1 LLFRTLGFFGL
12 LFGILTFVAFYVTR
26 RSRELFG
33 LDARGDRTMRMVMMV
48 LIAAPLVRFVVGSGV
63 VVEAVAIVGFAV
75 GLGAAIAT
83 GFLVPI
89 DLVSGIAGWVAR
101 RRAKRAVPM
110 VAREGKREVESESE
124 GKREIENAA
133 PPVATRRSFLRRAS
147 IGGALAIGGGTSL
160 YGVTL
165 GRHDYVLEQV
175 PIRLARLP
183 RTLDGYTIAQ
193 LSDVHVGTFVGEW
206 ELSVARDLL
215 GRARPDLIVLTGD
228 LVDHDPAY
236 LPQLG
241 RAMRRIVDLAPRDG
255 VVAILG
261 NHDYYAGAEETLE
274 ILRRAGVRVLR
285 NEAMTLGDAGGR
297 FALLGVD
304 DVWAERNGYDGR
316 VDLPATLAAA
326 EPDLARVLLC
336 HNPELFPE
344 AAEHVDLQLSG
355 HTHGGQVNFMV
366 HPIDLVLR
374 HGYIAGHYTRGDSQI
389 YVNRGFGTAGPP
401 ARVQTPPEVSRIIL
415 ASA

>member
-1 LLFRTLGFFGL
+1 MAFRTIAFLGTILGL
-12 LFGILTFVAFYVTR
+12 MTFVSFYVTR
-26 RSRELFG
+26 RARELFG
-33 LDARGDRTMRMVMMV
+33 LPARGDRATRMVMLV
-48 LIAAPLVRFVVGSGV
+48 LVAAPLVRFVFGSEPL
-63 VVEAVAIVGFAV
+63 VEIIATVGFSV
-75 GLGAAIAT
+75 GLGAVIAT
-83 GFLVPI
+83 GILVPVDVI
-89 DLVSGIAGWVAR
+89 TWLGRWVER
-101 RRAKRAVPM
+101 KRGRGETEGTGKGKGESVVP
-110 VAREGKREVESESE
+110 R
-124 GKREIENAA
+124 
-133 PPVATRRSFLRRAS
+133 TRREFLRRAS
-147 IGGALAIGGGTSL
+147 IGSALAFGGGTAL
-160 YGVTL
+160 YGVTR

-183 RTLDGYTIAQ
+183 HTLDGYTIAQ
-193 LSDVHVGTFVGEW
+193 LSDVHVGTFVGDY
-206 ELSVARDLL
+206 ELSVARTLL
-215 GRARPDLIVLTGD
+215 ARARPDLIVLTGD

-241 RAMRRIVDLAPRDG
+241 RALRRITDLAPRDG

-274 ILRRAGVRVLR
+274 VLRRAGVRVLR
-285 NEAMTLGDAGGR
+285 NDAMSIGDAGGR

-316 VDLPATLAAA
+316 VDLPAALAAA
-326 EPDLARVLLC
+326 EPDTARVLLC
-336 HNPELFPE
+336 HNPELFPS

-366 HPIDLVLR
+366 HPIDLVLS

-401 ARVQTPPEVSRIIL
+401 ARVQTPPEVTRIIL
-415 ASA
+415 ASS